1 MHFLKGKMRHTSR
14 LLLIPEEMYHGL
26 LGADGSAKGMVEAR
40 MASAATDPKLNADA
54 RALKYH
60 QEFKRYSKL
69 AREEEERPVDVKL
82 QNLQEIA
89 NVVQQNQPPP
99 PPPTLFTK
107 KKVEV
112 SAKRQRRSG
121 IPVGGFRK
129 KKQVVGMAKQQIDVP
144 EESNSSSNNRHD
156 QAMRYIRANAA
167 DLGVD
172 MGSGQVISTGSTSG
186 SDSAAAALLRT
197 SNINEIVGHLLRNAG
212 VRRLPLPV
220 GYDQFKRRADRHQ
233 SFKKIYEKQQE
244 GKGIGIYYKKAS
256 NRGAK
261 VSPFR
266 FKPSLWS

>member
-1 MHFLKGKMRHTSR
+1 
-14 LLLIPEEMYHGL
+14 
-26 LGADGSAKGMVEAR
+26 MVEAR

-99 PPPTLFTK
+99 PPTLLLTK

-129 KKQVVGMAKQQIDVP
+129 KKQVVGMAKQQIDSQ
-144 EESNSSSNNRHD
+144 EASSNSDNRHD

-186 SDSAAAALLRT
+186 NDSAAAAAMLRT

-220 GYDQFKRRADRHQ
+220 GYDQFKKRANRHQ
-233 SFKKIYEKQQE
+233 DFKKIYEKQQE
-244 GKGIGIYYKKAS
+244 GKGIGIFHINTSDKRAKA
-256 NRGAK
+256 
-261 VSPFR
+261 SPFR